1 MREEAPAGRARIWER
16 LGWESGLGE
25 TMDRGSGGG
34 VGWLRIR
41 VWGEVARESGLQKG
55 MSWGQGMWNSFV
67 SPILLI

>member
-1 MREEAPAGRARIWER
+1 MGEAW
-16 LGWESGLGE
+16 LGVRVGGDDGQGVRVW
-25 TMDRGSGGG
+25 GG
-34 VGWLRIR
+34 VGWLWIR